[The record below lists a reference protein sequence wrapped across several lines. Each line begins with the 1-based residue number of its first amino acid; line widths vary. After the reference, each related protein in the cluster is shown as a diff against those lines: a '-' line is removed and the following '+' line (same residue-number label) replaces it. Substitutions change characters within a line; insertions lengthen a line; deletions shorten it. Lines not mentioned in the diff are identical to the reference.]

1 MGDACRPQCFRGTG
15 MEVRSDVKHLLIGHR
30 HRRHPFV
37 GASQPNDLADLV
49 ALYVMSNE
57 R

>member
-1 MGDACRPQCFRGTG
+1 